1 VALIL
6 DIPGLVERKHAL
18 VRGPDNCGRPRVRI
32 DALKSSVGANE
43 QAVAREAAAVQ
54 DSEARVSHVLK
65 GFGDMTER
73 LLKSAP
79 YRATTCGGSAS
90 RATLRTPANS

>member
-1 VALIL
+1 MFAAMKVGTRLAL
-6 DIPGLVERKHAL
+6 G
-18 VRGPDNCGRPRVRI
+18 
-32 DALKSSVGANE
+32 
-43 QAVAREAAAVQ
+43 
-54 DSEARVSHVLK
+54 ARVSHVLK